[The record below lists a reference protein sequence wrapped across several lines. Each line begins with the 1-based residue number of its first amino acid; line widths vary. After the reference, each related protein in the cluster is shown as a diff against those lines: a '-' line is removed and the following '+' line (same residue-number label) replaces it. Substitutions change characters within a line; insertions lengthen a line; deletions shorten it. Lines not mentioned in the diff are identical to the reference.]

1 LEIGGADAGLVFLL
15 IADGWVLDV
24 LAPDNP
30 VPARFDDNDRNG
42 WGVCSCRPGVCKQAR
57 GGTREQPVRRRGC
70 WTGRETAD
78 IPPLAV

>member
-15 IADGWVLDV
+15 IADGWVLGV

-42 WGVCSCRPGVCKQAR
+42 WFAPAGQVFASRLG